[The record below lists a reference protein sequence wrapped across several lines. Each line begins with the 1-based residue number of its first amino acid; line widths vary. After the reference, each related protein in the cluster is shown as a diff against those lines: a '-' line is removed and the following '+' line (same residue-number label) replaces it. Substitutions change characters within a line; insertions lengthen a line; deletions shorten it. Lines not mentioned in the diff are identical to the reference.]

1 MEQKAIRILESD
13 KTFFRK
19 ITNTLTKLLIPT
31 KVGINGMLISIKRNA
46 VLKAYEIYTQLDE
59 IEDAERKEAL
69 TQKYED
75 SYALYLESI
84 DKFIMDSLYKKVKNN
99 TASEF
104 ERNALAKYY
113 TIVSLKEKQYL
124 EYKYKKQKY
133 LLEVDYETVASLR
146 KENLLKRYNEFY
158 IKKMDS
164 LYKGLLKNYSVQL
177 SDNVSSKLES
187 KDTIYNKIFD
197 SLEEYIVNILPIK
210 LEKDVANEYANIL
223 EEYDKYDKFTVG
235 KLDEKDIIEK
245 KMVLLGISRYLFTHS
260 LPLIA
265 AEQCYVKLIKQSRN
279 LIVETQNTKK
289 QEKAY
294 NMLIS
299 LIEDY
304 NVKLLSTK
312 VYWDKPEVRD
322 DYKKFWEQ
330 YLKID
335 EIREENYKEYSEK
348 KEILFLRY
356 DLRFLNNSKR
366 DYSKIIRICKAKLV
380 ELGAMKQLKDDCK
393 TLKGTFTKKIAQM
406 S

>member
-46 VLKAYEIYTQLDE
+46 LLKAYETYTQLDE
-59 IEDAERKEAL
+59 IEDSGRKEAL

-113 TIVSLKEKQYL
+113 TIVSLKERQYL

-146 KENLLKRYNEFY
+146 KETLLKRYNEFY
-158 IKKMDS
+158 VTKMDS

-187 KDTIYNKIFD
+187 KDSIYNKIFE

-210 LEKDVANEYANIL
+210 LEMDVKNEYANIL
-223 EEYDKYDKFTVG
+223 AEYDKYDKFTVG

-245 KMVLLGISRYLFTHS
+245 KMVLLGISRFLFTHS

-335 EIREENYKEYSEK
+335 AIKEENYKEYSEK
-348 KEILFLRY
+348 KEILFLKY

-366 DYSKIIRICKAKLV
+366 DYSKIIKICKAKLV
-380 ELGAMKQLKDDCK
+380 ELGAMKQMKNKCK
-393 TLKGTFTKKIAQM
+393 TIKGNFKKNMVQM

>member
-46 VLKAYEIYTQLDE
+46 VLKAYETYTQLDE